1 MTVDKEYK
9 LKMIGEDIHRS
20 TMGVLAKIQ
29 ELTIVA
35 EEKLAIAAE
44 VNEKHKEGHQRI
56 DALLVQ
62 QAVLD
67 AANGL
72 AKLQAMMSVL
82 SVNPMLRMYE
92 DLVEKEID
100 QLFVTAIEN
109 KLREVDKKVFTEQAR
124 LNEANK
130 QEEINN
136 ERSSM

>member
-9 LKMIGEDIHRS
+9 LKMIGEDIHCS

-44 VNEKHKEGHQRI
+44 VNEKHKEGNQRI
-56 DALLVQ
+56 DTLLVQ

-82 SVNPMLRMYE
+82 SVNPILRMYE
-92 DLVEKEID
+92 DIVEKEID
-100 QLFVTAIEN
+100 KLFVTAIEN
-109 KLREVDKKVFTEQAR
+109 KLREVDIKVFTEQAR
-124 LNEANK
+124 LNEEPK
-130 QEEINN
+130 QEGDK
-136 ERSSM
+136 